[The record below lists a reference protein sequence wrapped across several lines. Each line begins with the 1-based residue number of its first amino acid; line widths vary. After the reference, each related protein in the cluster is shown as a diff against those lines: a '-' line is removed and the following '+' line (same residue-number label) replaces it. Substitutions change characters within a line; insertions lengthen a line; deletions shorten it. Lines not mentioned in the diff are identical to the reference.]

1 MLDKL
6 YITPKQWMRIF
17 RWALYSLLLL
27 VAVMVQTV
35 ILGNRPFFGIKPD
48 LVPLVIFCVCLRE
61 GPERG
66 GVFALLSALFW
77 ALSGVDQGAML
88 IFLLTVLPI
97 LASVLL
103 RKLFVRNFLS
113 DLISCGLLLL
123 LTHSGCFLL
132 RLINGTVARSL
143 YVTRLLPTVL
153 LTLLFQPL
161 IYWLVK
167 SVEKIGDP
175 YEAT

>member
-27 VAVMVQTV
+27 CAMLVQTV
-35 ILGNRPFFGIKPD
+35 LLGKVMIFGTKIDP
-48 LVPLVIFCVCLRE
+48 VSLVIFCVCLRE

-66 GVFALLSALFW
+66 GLFALLGSVFW
-77 ALSGVDQGAML
+77 ALSGADQGALL

-103 RKLFVRNFLS
+103 RKIFVRSFFS

-123 LTHSGCFLL
+123 LTHTGDFLL
-132 RLINGTVARSL
+132 RLINGTVAGKL
-143 YVTRLLPTVL
+143 YFTRLLPTVL
-153 LTLLFQPL
+153 VTLLFQPL

-167 SVEKIGDP
+167 IVEKIGDP